1 MAATPKARLTKAT
14 KFAHHGYHAAVSGG
28 GTVDVCGNCGAP
40 LNLNEDGECRWCRSK
55 IRARRATS
63 RGRSGGRPGISWR
76 WNWRIAAI
84 AAIAVGLA
92 AGLGIGISSYV
103 GSHQSGP
110 PTATASGLSGAGQA
124 VAPGST
130 DLQALRQDFGP
141 WRQLTGRLTDGPA
154 LLLLDSGDAYASER
168 WTVPST
174 AAGWA
179 QDLGGNVT
187 SVVDSGD
194 YATIADADGIDYTV
208 GINQAFVISSNPGTV
223 LLIRP
228 NSAVMSMSLA
238 QATAVRQPLAR

>member
-1 MAATPKARLTKAT
+1 
-14 KFAHHGYHAAVSGG
+14 
-28 GTVDVCGNCGAP
+28 VDVCGNCGAP
-40 LNLNEDGECRWCRSK
+40 LDLNEDGECRWCRKK
-55 IRARRATS
+55 IRARHPLLHSDGGS
-63 RGRSGGRPGISWR
+63 RRGISWR
-76 WNWRIAAI
+76 WNWRLAAI

-110 PTATASGLSGAGQA
+110 PTATASGRSGAGQA

-154 LLLLDSGDAYASER
+154 LLLLESGGAYASER

-174 AAGWA
+174 AAWWA
-179 QDLGGNVT
+179 QDVGGNVT
-187 SVVDSGD
+187 SVTDSGD
-194 YATIADADGIDYTV
+194 RAAITDADGIGYTV
-208 GINQAFVISSNPGTV
+208 GIDQAFIISSNPETV
-223 LLIRP
+223 LLISP
-228 NSAVMSMSLA
+228 NSTVMSMSLA